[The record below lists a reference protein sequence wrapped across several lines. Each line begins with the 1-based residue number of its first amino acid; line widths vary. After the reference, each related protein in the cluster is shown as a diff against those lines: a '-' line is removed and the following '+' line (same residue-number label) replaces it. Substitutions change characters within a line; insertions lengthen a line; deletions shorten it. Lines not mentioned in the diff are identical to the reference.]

1 MWVTFMLNVKRVLL
15 EFCHLQTLHGNS
27 TIEDFSLGFRHPAE
41 ANTVTSQLDG
51 LKAQS
56 DFNDSSFE
64 K

>member
-1 MWVTFMLNVKRVLL
+1 MVNVKRVFL